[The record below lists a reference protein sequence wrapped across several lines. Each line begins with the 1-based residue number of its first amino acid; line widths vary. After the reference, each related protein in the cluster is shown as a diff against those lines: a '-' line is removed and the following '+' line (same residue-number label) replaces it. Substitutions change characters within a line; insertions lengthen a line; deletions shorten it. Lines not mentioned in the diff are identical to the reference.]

1 MTAGGS
7 RHRFELTR
15 LEIAGLVVSSAASL
29 FIVFMLGVYAGRSLG
44 ARDLADEERVVR
56 LPVAPAAEDVPVR
69 DDALTFDDT
78 LAGDDRGRARGPSAP
93 VAGRVPGDTRAPVEV
108 PTPARE
114 RSVPPVVPA
123 LAARP
128 ADEGASRSLEGD
140 TALAAGGE
148 RAPQAGHAATR
159 TGESAADTGGASA
172 AGAEGRGSGSGT
184 GVRTPEPRVAV
195 AVAPAPESGYASP
208 FASGVWSVQVTA
220 TREAQTADDMV
231 RRLRSKGYDA
241 YVVRARRQGST
252 FYRVRVGHYATME
265 RASQMVSRLRREPGV
280 PEAFVASD

>member
-15 LEIAGLVVSSAASL
+15 LEIAGLIVSSAASL

-44 ARDLADEERVVR
+44 ARDLADEERIVR
-56 LPVAPAAEDVPVR
+56 LPVAPGVEEAPVR

-78 LAGDDRGRARGPSAP
+78 LAGGDRGSARAPAAP
-93 VAGRVPGDTRAPVEV
+93 LAARAPGDARVPVEV
-108 PTPARE
+108 QAPARE
-114 RSVPPVVPA
+114 RALAPAVPA
-123 LAARP
+123 LAARA
-128 ADEGASRSLEGD
+128 ADED
-140 TALAAGGE
+140 TLQPPEEKPALATGGGS
-148 RAPQAGHAATR
+148 APQAGHLATR
-159 TGESAADTGGASA
+159 TGASVADTSDANATGSKVP
-172 AGAEGRGSGSGT
+172 GSGSGA
-184 GVRTPEPRVAV
+184 GVHTAAPRVAV
-195 AVAPAPESGYASP
+195 ALAPAPEAGSASP

-220 TREAQTADDMV
+220 TREPQAADDMV

-241 YVVRARRQGST
+241 YVVKTRRQGST
-252 FYRVRVGHYATME
+252 FYRVRVGHYPAME